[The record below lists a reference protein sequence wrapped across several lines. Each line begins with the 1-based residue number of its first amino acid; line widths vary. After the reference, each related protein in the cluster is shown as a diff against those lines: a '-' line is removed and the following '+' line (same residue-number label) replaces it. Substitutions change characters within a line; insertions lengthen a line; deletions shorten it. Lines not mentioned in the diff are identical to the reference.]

1 MEAATRGA
9 LEAGKKVG
17 GIRIERE
24 AGQVVKLVQG
34 QHYLPTGTAAFC
46 KVRRFPARV
55 HPSRRPRGRGG
66 RVAAPGRG
74 LTSA

>member
-46 KVRRFPARV
+46 KVRRFPAPI
-55 HPSRRPRGRGG
+55 HPSRRGAGRAGG
-66 RVAAPGRG
+66 APLPGG
-74 LTSA
+74 D

>member
-9 LEAGKKVG
+9 LEAGKNVG

-34 QHYLPTGTAAFC
+34 QHYLPPGTAAFC
-46 KVRRFPARV
+46 KVRRFPTRIRA
-55 HPSRRPRGRGG
+55 G
-66 RVAAPGRG
+66 PGRG
-74 LTSA
+74 AGGAPRPGGD